1 MTKFDDVFYVIDGFR
16 FSFFFFL
23 YNISIVG
30 DDIIGKR
37 GKTFFR
43 YLNAIIIFHACF
55 PIYNRDSFLFY
66 KVVESQVIDRL
77 R

>member
-16 FSFFFFL
+16 FSFFFL

-37 GKTFFR
+37 GKTFF
-43 YLNAIIIFHACF
+43 
-55 PIYNRDSFLFY
+55 
-66 KVVESQVIDRL
+66 VI
-77 R
+77 

>member
-16 FSFFFFL
+16 FSFFFFFL

-37 GKTFFR
+37 GKTFF
-43 YLNAIIIFHACF
+43 
-55 PIYNRDSFLFY
+55 
-66 KVVESQVIDRL
+66 VI
-77 R
+77 